1 MSLSCIAA
9 HAPLLHSLADPCA
22 AACMR
27 VLAHAVARDVNEI
40 TSADV
45 QVMRAAAAAEALLTC
60 FQAIIA
66 HCHASH
72 QPLLRLRLAH
82 PLQTI
87 INRAAAHGLY
97 AWLSSIP
104 LPLLHS
110 AGPPTSTVPPLPL
123 WFAAAVTVMDDSTLK
138 QVLTAAAAAAAAF
151 AAALVARSDASL
163 TPPCAAAAAQW
174 CALLPMLITPSH
186 AQAAASAP
194 LLPQVCRSA
203 LPLAGCRT
211 GCMGERRPG

>member
-1 MSLSCIAA
+1 MRV
-9 HAPLLHSLADPCA
+9 A
-22 AACMR
+22 AA
-27 VLAHAVARDVNEI
+27 VA
-40 TSADV
+40 
-45 QVMRAAAAAEALLTC
+45 ALLTC

-87 INRAAAHGLY
+87 INRAAAHGLH

-110 AGPPTSTVPPLPL
+110 AGPPSSIVPPLPL

-174 CALLPMLITPSH
+174 CALLPMLITPPH
-186 AQAAASAP
+186 VQAAASAP
-194 LLPQVCRSA
+194 CCHRYAAVRSLWQAAGQDAWASAGLADVLQQLRCVATNA
-203 LPLAGCRT
+203 LV
-211 GCMGERRPG
+211 M